1 MLRRK
6 LQWAVIMAVCMA
18 ATLAVVVLVTKLVQ
32 GDVKDIADGVVI
44 QAVLALATRQV
55 QVIDNFKDFPNKI
68 YYN

>member
-1 MLRRK
+1 
-6 LQWAVIMAVCMA
+6 MAVCMA